1 MTKEQ
6 WIKLVSKMDQTEEDE
21 FKAIYNS
28 PELMWDK
35 VISKIIIKKEDIIS
49 ILEESNS
56 LMGQDHYGL
65 IYGVLETDFN
75 KIATKIIDK

>member
-28 PELMWDK
+28 PELIWDK